1 MSPAGDFRFLLR
13 RAQYIKHPS
22 TVPIPREQK
31 KYCVYF
37 SRVHYARNERTN
49 ARAAGHASERTHA
62 TAVTLVTPA
71 PRHARARIRNA
82 SNTCCARATTS
93 ERAAPRSHRCDNN
106 SCPAHAGGRDSRGVP
121 LARPR
126 PRGAKSLASADAHV
140 RNDCSW
146 GVWVYLFISTF
157 CHALTFAG
165 TTRLASALSP
175 TSWRLRGA
183 LLPTHASTGTQIEVA
198 YSSAPWVGTVGVST
212 TNTSSRSLATPTLAA
227 QISLKMPEPPTP
239 LPGPSGWGFFVVH
252 LHQYVHGTRLSRSAP
267 GRQRNR

>member
-49 ARAAGHASERTHA
+49 ASDAGHASERTNA
-62 TAVTLVTPA
+62 TAVTTVTHAHATHAHEFVTQVTRVAHA
-71 PRHARARIRNA
+71 PRRA
-82 SNTCCARATTS
+82 S
-93 ERAAPRSHRCDNN
+93 ERRLAAHRCDNN